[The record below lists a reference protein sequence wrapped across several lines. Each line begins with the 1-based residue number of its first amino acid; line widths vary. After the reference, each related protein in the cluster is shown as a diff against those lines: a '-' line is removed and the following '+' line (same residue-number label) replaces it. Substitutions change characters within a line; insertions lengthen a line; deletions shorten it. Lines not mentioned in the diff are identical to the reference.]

1 MINTPSHVGTH
12 IDILNKE
19 NIITLDRFRGWGVLI
34 DISKY
39 NELPITMSSIKNQ
52 HLVKKD
58 DFVFFKT
65 RWSKYIKKEIILII
79 RNYLLRFSSGLQKR
93 ELI

>member
-1 MINTPSHVGTH
+1 M
-12 IDILNKE
+12 
-19 NIITLDRFRGWGVLI
+19 GWGVLI

-58 DFVFFKT
+58 D
-65 RWSKYIKKEIILII
+65 L
-79 RNYLLRFSSGLQKR
+79 FSSKLGGVNT
-93 ELI
+93 

>member
-1 MINTPSHVGTH
+1 M
-12 IDILNKE
+12 
-19 NIITLDRFRGWGVLI
+19 GWGVLI

-65 RWSKYIKKEIILII
+65 GWSKYIKKEIYFDYPELSFEILEWLTKKRVNMIGI
-79 RNYLLRFSSGLQKR
+79 DALGLSSSKNH
-93 ELI
+93 